1 MQRPSRLRTRAR
13 GGLAQGVSL
22 PPSRLSLEQ
31 SGFSNIVAQW
41 DATLTD
47 SYSGTGTTLANVIA
61 TPADGSAQSAYDLT
75 MSGLTFTGSAGDEA
89 AYLATAGAGFAEIA
103 ANTTFLTNLGKTL
116 GQDHT
121 FIMAYEPATTVSNY
135 LYSTQNT
142 SSAVGTSVTSAA
154 TATQRQTDGVTS
166 STVSDGTIVAATRYL
181 VISSH
186 SHSTDRSRIYV
197 NDRAVTEKVHIYTP
211 HITDPRVNLHLFS
224 RNDSAGY
231 MPSGSKLIGAAFMNT
246 YIDDTKAGELFD
258 YFNDLHSVTYA

>member
-1 MQRPSRLRTRAR
+1 MSRPSRLRTRSR
-13 GGLAQGVSL
+13 GGMTNDVSL
-22 PPSRLSLEQ
+22 PPSRMNLEQ
-31 SGFSNIVAQW
+31 AGFSNIVAQW
-41 DATLTD
+41 DATLSD
-47 SYSGTGTTLANVIA
+47 SYVGSGVNLLNVIEA
-61 TPADGSAQSAYDLT
+61 PADGSAKSAYDLI
-75 MSGLTFTGSAGDEA
+75 MSGLTFTGIAGDEA

-103 ANTTFLTNLGKTL
+103 ANTTFLTNLGKTS

-121 FIMAYEPATTVSNY
+121 FIMAFEPATTVSNY

-154 TATQRQTDGVTS
+154 TVTQRQTDGVTS

-181 VISSH
+181 VMSSH

-197 NDRAVTEKVHIYTP
+197 NDKTVTEKVHIYTP
-211 HITDPRVNLHLFS
+211 NIADPGINLHLFS

-231 MPSGSKLIGAAFMNT
+231 MPSGSKLIGSAFMNT

-258 YFNDLHSVTYA
+258 YYNALHGVTYA